1 MECEM
6 PQINSNMDEM
16 RDIFEETKT
25 IAIIGCS
32 PNSEKASNR
41 VAVYLQNAG
50 FKIIPVYPKEDV
62 ILGEKVY
69 RSLTDIPT
77 DINVDM
83 VDIFRNSNDA
93 YGVTEDAIEIG
104 AKVVWMQLAIINEAA
119 AEMAQNAGLE
129 VVMDRCPKIEY
140 SRLFGELGWSGINTG
155 VISSKRRKV
164 GRK

>member
-6 PQINSNMDEM
+6 PQVNSNKDEM
-16 RDIFEETKT
+16 KAIFEETKT

-32 PNSEKASNR
+32 PNTEKASNR

-69 RSLTDIPT
+69 RSLSDIPK

-83 VDIFRNSNDA
+83 VDIFRKPDVIA
-93 YGVTEDAIEIG
+93 AVVDEAILRGGV
-104 AKVVWMQLAIINEAA
+104 KCVWTQLGLVHNEAA
-119 AEMAQNAGLE
+119 KKAQEHGMN
-129 VVMDRCPKIEY
+129 VVQSHCTKIEHAAI
-140 SRLFGELGWSGINTG
+140 F
-155 VISSKRRKV
+155 
-164 GRK
+164 